1 MNTLQ
6 SNHTDSRYP
15 GSTCPDLW
23 QTYSILSR
31 QWYEHDI
38 QHEHLVVLC
47 GFRNELGTLLHLLPW
62 SKSPLKSTTRLYR
75 RERYKYPISS
85 NDFPTID
92 IKTDEIP
99 SSHEAEMFSKRI
111 HPNVVWE
118 LWVSN

>member
-1 MNTLQ
+1 
-6 SNHTDSRYP
+6 
-15 GSTCPDLW
+15 
-23 QTYSILSR
+23 
-31 QWYEHDI
+31 
-38 QHEHLVVLC
+38 
-47 GFRNELGTLLHLLPW
+47 
-62 SKSPLKSTTRLYR
+62 LKSTTRLYR

-118 LWVSN
+118 LWVSNWDVTGHTLRETFAWEIAEYGSGVNEDVLAVFGVRGECWDSWRDGL